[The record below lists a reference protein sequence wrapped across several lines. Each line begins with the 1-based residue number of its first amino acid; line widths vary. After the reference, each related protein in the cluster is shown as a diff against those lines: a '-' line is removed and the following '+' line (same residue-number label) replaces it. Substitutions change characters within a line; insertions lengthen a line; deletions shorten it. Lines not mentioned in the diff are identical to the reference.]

1 MFVSEIVKERGLE
14 SLVGQV
20 IAAIR
25 DAGQMVS
32 RTLAHAHRQPSAGE
46 TPFVLERLALV
57 CGSEVAVPV
66 YGSVILQISH
76 WAFRRSAD
84 IDGVKANANPMRNMS
99 FFMLIMVL

>member
-46 TPFVLERLALV
+46 TPFVLERLALSGLFV
-57 CGSEVAVPV
+57 GVNCMST
-66 YGSVILQISH
+66 YC
-76 WAFRRSAD
+76 RSAD
-84 IDGVKANANPMRNMS
+84 IDGVKANASPMRNMS
-99 FFMLIMVL
+99 FFMLIMVNV